1 MSEGDLGGL
10 IAILGLIIPM
20 FLFMAYVS
28 YDQNKTHKKS

>member
-20 FLFMAYVS
+20 FLFMAYIS
-28 YDQNKTHKKS
+28 YDQKKREKKS